1 MTIILDSINK
11 NNNNNYDTRS
21 SSNINNNNNN
31 TIIDTTNCDIDFK
44 SMRAT
49 ISHNAFLLSADDVAT
64 NVSEKLLLDDEI
76 FYEYDTTISL
86 KVQMDGNSIENK
98 IWEFPSFDV
107 AAKDHQSEDDN
118 NNDTNKSIFCKLST
132 IITIISGVAW
142 VISLFLILYKPL
154 NYVGIVSV
162 VLTFP
167 PIAMKAFKSL
177 RRYRFDV
184 NVLMAFAMV
193 GACGL
198 QEFMEAAAIGFLFSI
213 SDYLAHFTSKKARDA
228 LQKIVELKPE
238 SANLIHPQTKE
249 LILIPV
255 ESVPIGALVAVKSGD
270 KVPCDGVVVE
280 GTSTFD
286 ESSLT
291 GESRPIQKVCG
302 DEVSGGTVN
311 SGNTQIIVQTTSNS
325 EESAVSRLV
334 KLVEEAQ
341 ANRSETEQLVDR
353 IANVY
358 TPVILV
364 AALCMLTIPWAL

>member
-132 IITIISGVAW
+132 IITIISG
-142 VISLFLILYKPL
+142 II
-154 NYVGIVSV
+154 
-162 VLTFP
+162 
-167 PIAMKAFKSL
+167 
-177 RRYRFDV
+177 
-184 NVLMAFAMV
+184 
-193 GACGL
+193 
-198 QEFMEAAAIGFLFSI
+198 LFS
-213 SDYLAHFTSKKARDA
+213 S
-228 LQKIVELKPE
+228 
-238 SANLIHPQTKE
+238 
-249 LILIPV
+249 
-255 ESVPIGALVAVKSGD
+255 
-270 KVPCDGVVVE
+270 
-280 GTSTFD
+280 
-286 ESSLT
+286 
-291 GESRPIQKVCG
+291 
-302 DEVSGGTVN
+302 
-311 SGNTQIIVQTTSNS
+311 
-325 EESAVSRLV
+325 
-334 KLVEEAQ
+334 
-341 ANRSETEQLVDR
+341 
-353 IANVY
+353 
-358 TPVILV
+358 
-364 AALCMLTIPWAL
+364 